1 MKEEKYEIEKIC
13 RFCEKAT
20 DIVDESTV
28 LCKKKGIVSENGCC
42 RSFRYDPLKR
52 APHRSAGMPDID
64 PEDLKL

>member
-28 LCKKKGIVSENGCC
+28 LCKKKGIVSENADQM
-42 RSFRYDPLKR
+42 RHLF
-52 APHRSAGMPDID
+52 
-64 PEDLKL
+64 